1 VQGHERYSI
10 FLVATIDPENPEL
23 PDVLENTLIILPA
36 IKRYSFAHLTPS
48 FKEVVEKTLATV
60 PKDVLNSA
68 AATQK
73 NSPRSRAV
81 FLKQAIL
88 FFRRN
93 I

>member
-10 FLVATIDPENPEL
+10 FLVETIDPENPEL
-23 PDVLENTLIILPA
+23 PDFLENTLIILPA

-48 FKEVVEKTLATV
+48 FKEVVENTLATV

-73 NSPRSRAV
+73 NGPHQR
-81 FLKQAIL
+81 AIL
-88 FFRRN
+88 LGRVGFIFSPE
-93 I
+93 